1 MNPAAGI
8 ARAAP
13 SSADR
18 AVAAWLVVCCALVF
32 AMVVVGGLTRLTE
45 SGLSIVEWQPISGV
59 LPPLDE
65 AHWRELFEKYQRT
78 PQYQQVNRGMSLEE
92 FKGIFW
98 LEYFHRLLGRL
109 VGLAFLL
116 PYLYFLARRRLERG
130 LAWKLAGVFA
140 LGAAQGVLGWLMVA
154 SGLVS
159 EPRVSHFRLTAHLAL
174 AFAIYA
180 AMLWIA
186 LDLALG
192 RGAPE
197 AQPVRARLAAPAWTV
212 VGLTAFMVLTGGLVA
227 GLRAGR
233 AYNTFPLMDGHFVP
247 PEVFLLEPWWKNFF
261 FNMATVQLDHR
272 LGAYALLAAAAWLW
286 VRALRSDA
294 PHGVRTLV
302 HALAAA
308 VLAQGALGV
317 ATLLGGVPIAL
328 ATLHQAGALVVLT
341 VALALAHRLARN
353 PSEQA
358 VAFPR

>member
-1 MNPAAGI
+1 MNSAATPP
-8 ARAAP
+8 RAAP
-13 SSADR
+13 PSAQR
-18 AVAAWLVVCCALVF
+18 AVAAWLIACCALVF

-59 LPPLDE
+59 LPPLGD
-65 AHWRELFEKYQRT
+65 ADWRELFEKYQRT
-78 PQYQQVNRGMSLEE
+78 PQYQQVNRDMSLEE

-159 EPRVSHFRLTAHLAL
+159 EPRVSHLRLTAHLAL

-186 LDLALG
+186 LDLLLG
-192 RGAPE
+192 RGAPQ
-197 AQPVRARLAAPAWTV
+197 ARSVRGRLAAPAWTV
-212 VGLTAFMVLTGGLVA
+212 TGLVAFMVLTGGLVA

-233 AYNTFPLMDGHFVP
+233 AYNTFPLMDGHLVP
-247 PEVFLLEPWWKNFF
+247 PEAFLLEPWWKNFF
-261 FNMATVQLDHR
+261 YNMATVQLDHR
-272 LGAYALLAAAAWLW
+272 LGAYALLAAVAWLW
-286 VRALRSDA
+286 VRALRLDVPRS
-294 PHGVRTLV
+294 VRALA
-302 HALAAA
+302 HLLAAA
-308 VLAQGALGV
+308 VLAQAALGV
-317 ATLLGGVPIAL
+317 STLLAGVPIAL

-341 VALALAHRLARN
+341 VALVLAHRIAPPAPGR
-353 PSEQA
+353 
-358 VAFPR
+358 